1 MNKLY
6 RICIAIRVWNAKKND
21 YDWNTSYY
29 KDYSPNEIDLTSD
42 KSKAQKF
49 DKFNAER
56 ILKREKKYDKSEG
69 VSYWIEEIE

>member
-6 RICIAIRVWNAKKND
+6 RICVAIRVWNSKKND

-29 KDYSPNEIDLTSD
+29 KDYSPNEIDLTSN
-42 KSKAQKF
+42 KSEAQKF
-49 DKFNAER
+49 DKVNAER

>member
-1 MNKLY
+1 MDKLY
-6 RICIAIRVWNAKKND
+6 RICVAIRVWNSKKND

-29 KDYSPNEIDLTSD
+29 KDYSPNEIDLTSN
-42 KSKAQKF
+42 KSEAQKF
-49 DKFNAER
+49 DKVNAER

>member
-1 MNKLY
+1 MDKLY
-6 RICIAIRVWNAKKND
+6 RICIAIRVWNVKKKD

-29 KDYSPNEIDLTSD
+29 KDYSPNEIDLTAD

-49 DKFNAER
+49 DKVNAER
-56 ILKREKKYDKSEG
+56 ILSWEKEHDKSEG